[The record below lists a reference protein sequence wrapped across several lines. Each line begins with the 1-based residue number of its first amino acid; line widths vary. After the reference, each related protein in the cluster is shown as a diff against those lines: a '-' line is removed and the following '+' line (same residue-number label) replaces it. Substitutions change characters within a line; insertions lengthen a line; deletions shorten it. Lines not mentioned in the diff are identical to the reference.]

1 MSLINQMLQDLDK
14 RGSTVGVV
22 IGPTGTDALSQNHI
36 RTVPNVDNKSR
47 RIWWVAALLLLLI
60 AIVIGAVWGLRY
72 WQKASPAAAI
82 VKPAASGQAIKA
94 TPLPAPA
101 LTILPATP
109 AIPAIPTAPDALP
122 TDVSPAG
129 TSEIKPALT
138 SPSEVLPVKPLPAPM
153 SIGKSTANDPTK
165 NDETKSITNNNTDIA
180 GRIANTLNADA
191 NASTILNA
199 TPVLRSTQ
207 NDVKA
212 IPRNNTKKKG
222 KADSENDG
230 KIAPQ
235 AKEVT
240 PQQAID
246 NHYRKAV
253 TLIDVGQISQA
264 IDMLQQVLQLD
275 PKHAAARQTLVGLLL
290 DTKHQDDAM
299 RKLQEGIAIDPAQT
313 GMAMI
318 LARLQVE
325 RGNTRTALETLER
338 SLSYA
343 LADADYQAFLAA
355 LLQREKRHKEAIDH
369 YAIAIRKM
377 PENGLWWMGYGI
389 SLQAENRLPEA
400 KDAFTRAKSSS
411 TLSPELRTFVD
422 QKLSQMPR

>member
-14 RGSTVGVV
+14 RGSTVGAVV
-22 IGPTGTDALSQNHI
+22 GPTGTDTHSSQNHI
-36 RTVPNVDNKSR
+36 RTVPNVENKSR
-47 RIWWVAALLLLLI
+47 LIWWIVVPLLLI
-60 AIVIGAVWGLRY
+60 AIAIGVVFGWRF
-72 WQKASPAAAI
+72 WHNASPATTAVKSASLAQAAK
-82 VKPAASGQAIKA
+82 VMPLSAPVLAALPAA
-94 TPLPAPA
+94 PNAPSTDA
-101 LTILPATP
+101 STS
-109 AIPAIPTAPDALP
+109 AIP
-122 TDVSPAG
+122 
-129 TSEIKPALT
+129 EIKPALI
-138 SPSEVLPVKPLPAPM
+138 SPSEVAPVKPLMAPVNIDKG
-153 SIGKSTANDPTK
+153 SVNEATK
-165 NDETKSITNNNTDIA
+165 PIINEKNNTADKL
-180 GRIANTLNADA
+180 ANTVNVDA
-191 NASTILNA
+191 NAA
-199 TPVLRSTQ
+199 TVSNPNPAPVFRSAP
-207 NDVKA
+207 NDVKT
-212 IPRNNTKKKG
+212 ITSNNVKKTG
-222 KADSENDG
+222 KVESENDG

-246 NHYRKAV
+246 NNYRKAV
-253 TLIDVGQISQA
+253 ALIDVGQISQA

-299 RKLQEGIAIDPAQT
+299 RKLQEGIAIDPSQT

-338 SLSYA
+338 SLPYA